1 MRPPSRRPRSSA
13 LPEACPPTKTRKL
26 AQVPGWTRRRSE
38 WSKWVTSRSRCR
50 RIRGRCRVNWRTN
63 LERMKR
69 RMKENSSLCYYS
81 LLEERYLMGR
91 CLMDCVR
98 SSLWCVSFFKFI
110 SLLFSLRRWIW
121 RSFQKYL
128 IWIDR
133 SNWIEQF
140 DRFSKCLIKFSKGN
154 SVKLYDIYNNL

>member
-81 LLEERYLMGR
+81 LLEERYLMG

-98 SSLWCVSFFKFI
+98 SSLWCVSFFQIHLIAFFITSMNLTFVSEISNLDWSIQLDRTIWSFFEMFDKILQGKFYEI
-110 SLLFSLRRWIW
+110 IRYIH
-121 RSFQKYL
+121 
-128 IWIDR
+128 
-133 SNWIEQF
+133 
-140 DRFSKCLIKFSKGN
+140 
-154 SVKLYDIYNNL
+154 NNL